1 MKLDGKS
8 VQAAMMH
15 LVEEYRLDPYQV
27 MEIMRTGIKSW
38 FKKDYPEYRKADVLV
53 NVEDDWAISV
63 YKALTVV
70 EEIEDEDTQVLLKD
84 AKKERKDIEVWE
96 QILINVTPKNMEL
109 SRIAAQAA
117 AQTIKQGIKNIERER
132 FYDKFQ
138 DKEGQLLKAKVI
150 KVHTDS
156 VILDIEGTTV
166 VLAPESQ
173 IPNRPYEV
181 WEEVFVFL
189 KKISKEAWSIVLDI
203 TQTSPEYVSAIL
215 EKLVP
220 EYEEG
225 IVSIDKIWRIAWKKT
240 KIIVSSS
247 DESVDPVWVFVG
259 HKWDRINTVL
269 SLLDGEKVDFV
280 ENTDDPKELIARLLK
295 PAQVESVE
303 IKDWNKAV
311 VRVEE
316 SQKPLAIGKWASN
329 IKLATQLS
337 WYSIEV
343 I

>member
-27 MEIMRTGIKSW
+27 MDIMRTGIKSW

-70 EEIEDEDTQVLLKD
+70 DEIEDEDTQVLLAD

-96 QILINVTPKNMEL
+96 QILINITPKNMEL

-225 IVSIDKIWRIAWKKT
+225 VVSIDKIARIAGKKT

-247 DESVDPVWVFVG
+247 DESVDPVGVFVG

-269 SLLDGEKVDFV
+269 SLLDGEKVDFI
-280 ENTDDPKELIARLLK
+280 EATDDPQELIARLLK
-295 PAQVESVE
+295 PAQVESIQ
-303 IKDWNKAV
+303 IKDNKVIAK
-311 VRVEE
+311 VEE
-316 SQKPLAIGKWASN
+316 SQKPLAIWKWACN
-329 IKLATQLS
+329 IKLASQLS
-337 WYSIEV
+337 WYQIEV

>member
-27 MEIMRTGIKSW
+27 MDIMRTGIKSW

-70 EEIEDEDTQVLLKD
+70 DEIEDEDTQVLLAE

-96 QILINVTPKNMEL
+96 QILINITPKNMEL

-220 EYEEG
+220 EYEERV
-225 IVSIDKIWRIAWKKT
+225 VSIDKIARIAGKKT

-269 SLLDGEKVDFV
+269 SLLDWEKVGSF
-280 ENTDDPKELIARLLK
+280 
-295 PAQVESVE
+295 
-303 IKDWNKAV
+303 
-311 VRVEE
+311 
-316 SQKPLAIGKWASN
+316 
-329 IKLATQLS
+329 LS
-337 WYSIEV
+337 SWKSD
-343 I
+343 

>member
-8 VQAAMMH
+8 IQAAIAH

-27 MEIMRTGIKSW
+27 LDIMRSWIKSG
-38 FKKDYPEYRKADVLV
+38 FKKDYPEYRKSDIAV
-53 NVEDDWAISV
+53 NIEDDWSIKV
-63 YKALTVV
+63 YKVLTVV
-70 EEIEDEDTQVLLKD
+70 EELEDEETQILLAD
-84 AKKERKDIEVWE
+84 AKKERKAIEIGE
-96 QILINVTPKNMEL
+96 PLLTDVTPENMEL

-156 VILDIEGTTV
+156 VILDIDGTTV

-181 WEEVFVFL
+181 GEEVFVFL

-203 TQTSPEYVSAIL
+203 TQTSPEYVVAIL

-220 EYEEG
+220 EFEEG
-225 IVSIDKIWRIAWKKT
+225 VVRIDKIWRIAWKKT
-240 KIIVSSS
+240 KIIVSST
-247 DESVDPVWVFVG
+247 DESIDPVWVFVG

-280 ENTDDPKELIARLLK
+280 ENIDDPKELITRLLK
-295 PAQVESVE
+295 PAQINSID
-303 IKDWNKAV
+303 IKDGNKAV
-311 VRVEE
+311 VKVDE
-316 SQKPLAIGKWASN
+316 SQKPLAIGKAASN